1 MKKEKKTWFG
11 FRITQ
16 KQAVII
22 FILALLGT
30 CILSMTT
37 WSLFYIFFNWIFVPY
52 DYWDLDYFVSML
64 ISMIPYYTLNIV
76 LLILCIYSLIRSR
89 KIAKY
94 YSEIMDNQIHDSKV
108 GLFCPNC
115 GNKSIGAE
123 KFCRKCGEELRRK
136 L

>member
-1 MKKEKKTWFG
+1 MSKDKITWFG

-30 CILSMTT
+30 CILSMTI
-37 WSLFYIFFNWIFVPY
+37 WSLFYIFFNWIFDPY
-52 DYWDLDYFVSML
+52 DYMDLDYFFRML

-76 LLILCIYSLIRSR
+76 LLTLCIYSLIRSR

-94 YSEIMDNQIHDSKV
+94 YSDLMFNQVQESKI
-108 GLFCPNC
+108 GFFCPNC
-115 GNKSIGAE
+115 GNKKIGAE
-123 KFCRKCGEELRRK
+123 KFCRICGQELRS
-136 L
+136 

>member
-1 MKKEKKTWFG
+1 MKKNKITWFG
-11 FRITQ
+11 FKTTQ

-22 FILALLGT
+22 FILALIGT

-37 WSLFYIFFNWIFVPY
+37 LSLIYLIFNLIFISY
-52 DYWDLDYFVSML
+52 DHLDLDYFVGML
-64 ISMIPYYTLNIV
+64 ISMAPYYSLSIV

-94 YSEIMDNQIHDSKV
+94 YSEMMDNQIQDSKI

-115 GNKSIGAE
+115 GNKINGVE
-123 KFCRKCGEELRRK
+123 KFCRKCGEELRR
-136 L
+136 